1 MNVSSLRWSG
11 GSTKSSPGGTSA
23 RVAHLMEKAG
33 GLFLL
38 GFVSIAFPCVLPLVP
53 GYLSAVSA
61 VEAHRLGDRGVGLR
75 VAVASIPFIAG
86 FAAVFVLLGAA
97 ANLIASVMSEGTREA
112 LAGFILVVAG
122 LAFMGL
128 LPWTDRLVAGGLVH
142 GARRSGSRVLLG
154 GAFAICA
161 APCVGPFL
169 AEAFA
174 AASSSDTVLRGSA
187 WLAAYSAGLGLAFLL
202 VAVFFVRGM
211 AFFRWLRDHYRVFS
225 FAGGM
230 ILVALG
236 LLLFFDEF
244 YRVQVYTHRLL
255 EALGL
260 GDL

>member
-1 MNVSSLRWSG
+1 MG
-11 GSTKSSPGGTSA
+11 
-23 RVAHLMEKAG
+23 KAG

-61 VEAHRLGDRGVGLR
+61 VEAKRLGDPGVGRR
-75 VAVASIPFIAG
+75 VALASIPFIAG
-86 FAAVFVLLGAA
+86 FSVVFVALGAA
-97 ANLIASVMSEGTREA
+97 ANVVASVVSEETKQA

-128 LPWTDRLVAGGLVH
+128 LPWTERLVAGGLIE
-142 GARRSGSRVLLG
+142 GARSRGSRVLLG
-154 GAFAICA
+154 GAFAVCA

-174 AASSSDTVLRGSA
+174 AASNSETVLRGSA
-187 WLAAYSAGLGLAFLL
+187 WLAAYSAGLGVAFLL
-202 VAVFFVRGM
+202 IAVFFVRGM
-211 AFFRWLRDHYRVFS
+211 AFFRWMRDHYRWFS
-225 FAGGM
+225 LVGGA

-244 YRVQVYTHRLL
+244 YRVQIYTHRFL
-255 EALGL
+255 EAIGL

>member
-1 MNVSSLRWSG
+1 
-11 GSTKSSPGGTSA
+11 
-23 RVAHLMEKAG
+23 MEKAA

-38 GFVSIAFPCVLPLVP
+38 GFASIAFPCVLPLVP

-61 VEAHRLGDRGVGLR
+61 VEANRLGDRGVGRR
-75 VAVASIPFIAG
+75 VAVASLPFIAG
-86 FAAVFVLLGAA
+86 FAVVFVALGAA
-97 ANLIASVMSEGTREA
+97 ANLIASVMSEETKQA

-128 LPWTDRLVAGGLVH
+128 LPGTDRLVAGGLMQ
-142 GARRSGSRVLLG
+142 GARRTGSRVLLG

-174 AASSSDTVLRGSA
+174 AASNSATVIRGSA
-187 WLAAYSAGLGLAFLL
+187 WLAAYSAGLGVAFLL
-202 VAVFFVRGM
+202 AAVFFVRGM
-211 AFFRWLRDHYRVFS
+211 AFFRWMRDNYRVFS
-225 FAGGM
+225 LVGGT

-255 EALGL
+255 EAVGL